1 MCSSAHSQ
9 NRRFVLSESRGAFA
23 VQPGRPAAVLT
34 HEHPCNK
41 AALRVIG
48 MNEKIHGYQASGNA
62 NQSGEKDELE
72 IMLSG
77 KTVIYAQHRTS
88 SLGSDRGCGATN
100 AGFGKLFR
108 HWVERAAGI
117 RHFSIV
123 LPSNC
128 VTQLLRFPIRE
139 CASFK
144 FAANI
149 SISPSLSPPRASLRA
164 GR

>member
-1 MCSSAHSQ
+1 MKWVTPHA
-9 NRRFVLSESRGAFA
+9 RAEDRGRHE
-23 VQPGRPAAVLT
+23 QPWKGPV
-34 HEHPCNK
+34 P
-41 AALRVIG
+41 LRVIG
-48 MNEKIHGYQASGNA
+48 ANEKIHGYQASGNA

-117 RHFSIV
+117 LLFSIV

-139 CASFK
+139 RASFT
-144 FAANI
+144 
-149 SISPSLSPPRASLRA
+149 LLA
-164 GR
+164 GRAAG